1 VKGKTKVKPMK
12 NNHLIWLALV
22 LVTIIAAAVALH
34 NPKSGTLD
42 EEVMS
47 RLPEK
52 TPDQISTSHLEL
64 QEKFNST
71 LSTINLEKN
80 KSFNESMPDKMVS
93 LKKPIKLTELKREM
107 LIVAFE
113 ENTSESDIKSVF
125 ENYDLM
131 KEYNLLYNVSGF
143 RDFYISVSADNYSL
157 IKQELDQIENWRY
170 AGITQKENTY
180 FIVIPKYITSDE
192 NVIELLKN
200 HNIYLKKFVWARI
213 DYGRNTENWIDEQN
227 ATKIKADL
235 ESNEKVLM
243 VNFDYLE
250 GNE

>member
-1 VKGKTKVKPMK
+1 MK
-12 NNHLIWLALV
+12 NNHLIWTALV
-22 LVTIIAAAVALH
+22 LATIIVAAVALH
-34 NPKSGTLD
+34 NPKSGTID
-42 EEVMS
+42 EEAMS
-47 RLPEK
+47 RLPEE

-131 KEYNLLYNVSGF
+131 KEYNLSYNVSGF

>member
-1 VKGKTKVKPMK
+1 MK
-12 NNHLIWLALV
+12 NNHLIWTALV
-22 LVTIIAAAVALH
+22 LATIIVAAVALH
-34 NPKSGTLD
+34 SPKSGTLD
-42 EEVMS
+42 EEAMS
-47 RLPEK
+47 RLPEE
-52 TPDQISTSHLEL
+52 TPDQLNASHPEL
-64 QEKFNST
+64 QGKFNST

-131 KEYNLLYNVSGF
+131 KEYNLSYNVSGF